1 MDHFVERR
9 VTQRD
14 PREVLSAEV
23 LALLRVCGGIR
34 ETDHAVLDDAAG
46 DAPPVLPPGTART
59 RR

>member
-1 MDHFVERR
+1 MDHLVERR

-34 ETDHAVLDDAAG
+34 ETDHAVLDDAPG
-46 DAPPVLPPGTART
+46 DNPPLLTPGPART